1 MPLLQAHTR
10 DQRRELSPAA
20 AVQLDEVI
28 CHETQPS
35 HYQSLQPAGSRH
47 CRPGS

>member
-1 MPLLQAHTR
+1 MPLLQAYIR
-10 DQRRELSPAA
+10 DQRREPSPAA

-35 HYQSLQPAGSRH
+35 HCQSPQACGQPSLPTG
-47 CRPGS
+47 